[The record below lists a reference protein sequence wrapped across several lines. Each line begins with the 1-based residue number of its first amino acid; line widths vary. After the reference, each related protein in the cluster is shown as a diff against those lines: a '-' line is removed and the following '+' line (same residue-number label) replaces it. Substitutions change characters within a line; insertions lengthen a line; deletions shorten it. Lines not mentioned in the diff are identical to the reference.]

1 MTDKQQ
7 IMALMKIEM
16 KLALDRF
23 IQYYKKSSKGVEK
36 IYTDAIL
43 SNDPKEVEKCY
54 KKFFGHISQSKFYK
68 EKWKE

>member
-1 MTDKQQ
+1 MTDK
-7 IMALMKIEM
+7 IMQTALMKIEM

-36 IYTDAIL
+36 IYTNAVL
-43 SNDPKEVEKCY
+43 SNDFKEVQKQY
-54 KKFFGHISQSKFYK
+54 SKFFGHLKQSKFYK